1 MPQMAPLSW
10 MTLMIMFI
18 LSILMINSMMY
29 FSKEYMISKNAEKE
43 KKKMIYW
50 KW

>member
-29 FSKEYMISKNAEKE
+29 FNKEYKIFKTMKSEKSKMIS
-43 KKKMIYW
+43 W

>member
-10 MTLMIMFI
+10 LMLMIMFI
-18 LSILMINSMMY
+18 ITIMIINSMMY
-29 FSKEYMISKNAEKE
+29 FNKNYTNNASKMKSHKNL
-43 KKKMIYW
+43 MNW